1 MTGTATGTATGR
13 APYTWLPL
21 RPRELA
27 AKRWPTL
34 RAPAG
39 LRLGLAGEPRL
50 TGLEL
55 GLGLGAVKARR
66 AVGGWEP
73 AIERTWLSAGAWW
86 APHGWDQSTQAAARG
101 AAACAAPP
109 SARRALRPSDGEAVR
124 VASPCKAVR
133 GAVGA
138 APAGSTR

>member
-1 MTGTATGTATGR
+1 MTGTGTGTGTGR
-13 APYTWLPL
+13 ASHTRLEL
-21 RPRELA
+21 RPRRARGEEVA
-27 AKRWPTL
+27 G

-50 TGLEL
+50 KGLEL

-73 AIERTWLSAGAWW
+73 AIERTWLSAGPWW

-109 SARRALRPSDGEAVR
+109 SARRAPRPSDGEAVR